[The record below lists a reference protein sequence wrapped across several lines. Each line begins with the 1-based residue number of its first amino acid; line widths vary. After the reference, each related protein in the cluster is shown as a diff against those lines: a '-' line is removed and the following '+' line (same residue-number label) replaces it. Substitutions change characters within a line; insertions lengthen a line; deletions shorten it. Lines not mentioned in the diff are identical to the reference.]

1 MRTFRM
7 ASTSSQAL
15 NRTALHKPDYMYQLR
30 KVGRT
35 AAVFFPFY
43 ATVLGWPVSF
53 PLFSSISFSSLFHNT
68 DWTTNSS
75 SSPATA
81 KVLVSD

>member
-15 NRTALHKPDYMYQLR
+15 NRTALHKPDHMYQLR

-53 PLFSSISFSSLFHNT
+53 PLSSISFSSLFHNT